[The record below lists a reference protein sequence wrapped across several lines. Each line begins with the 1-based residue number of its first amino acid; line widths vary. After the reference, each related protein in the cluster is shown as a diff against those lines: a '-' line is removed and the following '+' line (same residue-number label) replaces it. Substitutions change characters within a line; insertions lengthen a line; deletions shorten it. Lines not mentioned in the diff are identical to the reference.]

1 MIETIILVVFVLG
14 YLAIAFEH
22 TLKLDKLIPALI
34 MMAVMWGL
42 ISYFDL
48 TVFEIDT
55 KNKELIPEKLKYV
68 MNYFLGHTAE
78 ILVFL
83 IGAMTIVETIDFF
96 NGFATIKRL
105 IKTKSKVKI
114 LWIIC
119 SLAFVLSAIIDNLT
133 ATIVLITILQK
144 LVTEKNLKLWYAGMI
159 IVAANA
165 GGAWSPIGDITTTM
179 LWIGNKVSIVA
190 LIKFLIIPSLVCMIL
205 PTFIASNYKIFQGEI
220 QPTKTNDTENP
231 YGSKILIIGLLS
243 IVFVPIFKIIT
254 DLPPYVGM
262 MLSLAVVSTIAEFFN
277 YSLKSSNN
285 HDANSPRIDFDS
297 SHHSPVHHALTKIEM
312 PSILFFLGI
321 LMAVGALEA
330 LGIVFGVGQ
339 FLVSSFENVDW
350 VLFGGLDIVVFV
362 LGFLSAAIDNVPLVA
377 ASMGMFGEAIDNPLW
392 HGIAYAAGTGGSMV
406 IIGSAAGVVA
416 MGMEKIDF
424 IWYLKKIAFLA
435 FVGYLAGFLVFIFLR
450 DYVLM

>member
-1 MIETIILVVFVLG
+1 MLETIIIIVFILG
-14 YLAIAFEH
+14 YLGIAFEH
-22 TLKLDKLIPALI
+22 SLKIDKLIPALI
-34 MMAVMWGL
+34 MMAVMWGI
-42 ISYFDL
+42 ISYFDM

-55 KNKELIPEKLKYV
+55 KNKELIPYKLKSV

-78 ILVFL
+78 ILIFL

-96 NGFATIKRL
+96 NGFSTIKKL
-105 IKTKSKVKI
+105 IKTKSKVNI

-119 SLAFVLSAIIDNLT
+119 FLAFILSAIIDNLT

-144 LVTEKNLKLWYAGMI
+144 LVQDRTLKLWYAGMI

-179 LWIGNKVSIVA
+179 LWIGEKVSIVA
-190 LIKFLIIPSLVCMIL
+190 LIKFLIIPSLVCMII
-205 PTFIASNYKIFQGEI
+205 PTYVASKYKIFQGDIVPPKSSE
-220 QPTKTNDTENP
+220 KENP
-231 YGSKILIIGLLS
+231 YGSLILKIGLIS
-243 IVFVPIFKIIT
+243 IVFVPAFKILT
-254 DLPPYVGM
+254 GLPPYVGM
-262 MLSLAVVSTIAEFFN
+262 MLSLAVVATIAEFFN
-277 YSLKSSNN
+277 YKLISTESNSN
-285 HDANSPRIDFDS
+285 IV
-297 SHHSPVHHALTKIEM
+297 HHSPVHHALTKIEM

-339 FLVSSFENVDW
+339 WMVSTFENVDW
-350 VLFGGLDIVVFV
+350 VIFGGLDIVVFV

-377 ASMGMFGEAIDNPLW
+377 ASMGMFGEGIDDPLW
-392 HGIAYAAGTGGSMV
+392 HGIAYAAGTGGSMI

-424 IWYLKKIAFLA
+424 LWYLKKIAFLA
-435 FVGYLAGFLVFIFLR
+435 FIGYISGFITFILLR
-450 DYVLM
+450 DFVLI

>member
-68 MNYFLGHTAE
+68 LNYFLGHTAE

-96 NGFATIKRL
+96 NGFATIKKL

-144 LVTEKNLKLWYAGMI
+144 LVTDKNLKLWYAGMI

-179 LWIGNKVSIVA
+179 LWIGNKVSIGA
-190 LIKFLIIPSLVCMIL
+190 LIKFLIVPSLVCMIL
-205 PTFIASNYKIFQGEI
+205 PTFIASKYKVFQGEI
-220 QPTKTNDTENP
+220 QPPKINDTENP
-231 YGSKILIIGLLS
+231 FGSKILIIGLSS

-262 MLSLAVVSTIAEFFN
+262 MLSLAVVSIIAESFN
-277 YSLKSSNN
+277 AKLAGPS
-285 HDANSPRIDFDS
+285 DG
-297 SHHSPVHHALTKIEM
+297 HHSPIHHALTKIEM

-339 FLVSSFENVDW
+339 WLVSTFENVDW

-424 IWYLKKIAFLA
+424 MWYLKKIAFLA
-435 FVGYLAGFLVFIFLR
+435 FVGYLAGFLVFILLR

>member
-1 MIETIILVVFVLG
+1 MLETIIIIVFVLG
-14 YLAIAFEH
+14 YLGIAFEH
-22 TLKLDKLIPALI
+22 SLKVDKLIPALI
-34 MMAVMWGL
+34 MMAVMWGI
-42 ISYFDL
+42 ISYFDM

-55 KNKELIPEKLKYV
+55 KNKELIPYKLKSV

-78 ILVFL
+78 ILIFL

-96 NGFATIKRL
+96 NGFKTIKKL

-119 SLAFVLSAIIDNLT
+119 FLAFILSAIIDNLT
-133 ATIVLITILQK
+133 ATIVLVTILQK
-144 LVTEKNLKLWYAGMI
+144 LVKDRTLKLWYAGMI

-179 LWIGNKVSIVA
+179 LWIGEKVSIVA
-190 LIKFLIIPSLVCMIL
+190 LIKFLIIPSLVCMII
-205 PTFIASNYKIFQGEI
+205 PTYVASRYKVFQGEI
-220 QPTKTNDTENP
+220 DPPKNTEKENP
-231 YGSKILIIGLLS
+231 YGSLILKIGLIS
-243 IVFVPIFKIIT
+243 IVFVPAFKIFT
-254 DLPPYVGM
+254 GLPPYVGM
-262 MLSLAVVSTIAEFFN
+262 MLSLAVVATIAEFLN
-277 YSLKSSNN
+277 NSLSSMK
-285 HDANSPRIDFDS
+285 FDS
-297 SHHSPVHHALTKIEM
+297 GHSHHSPIHYALTKIEM

-339 FLVSSFENVDW
+339 WMVSTFENVDW
-350 VLFGGLDIVVFV
+350 VIFGGLDIVVFV

-377 ASMGMFGEAIDNPLW
+377 ASMGMFGEAVDDPLW
-392 HGIAYAAGTGGSMV
+392 HGIAYAAGTGGSMI

-424 IWYLKKIAFLA
+424 MWYLKKIAFLA
-435 FVGYLAGFLVFIFLR
+435 FIGYIAGFMTFILLR
-450 DYVLM
+450 DFVLI

>member
-1 MIETIILVVFVLG
+1 MLETIIIIVFVLG
-14 YLAIAFEH
+14 YLGIAFEH
-22 TLKLDKLIPALI
+22 SLKVDKLIPALI
-34 MMAVMWGL
+34 MMAVMWGI
-42 ISYFDL
+42 ISYFDM

-55 KNKELIPEKLKYV
+55 KNKELMPYKLKSV

-78 ILVFL
+78 ILIFL

-96 NGFATIKRL
+96 NGFKTIKKL

-119 SLAFVLSAIIDNLT
+119 FLAFILSAIIDNLT
-133 ATIVLITILQK
+133 ATIVLVTILQK
-144 LVTEKNLKLWYAGMI
+144 LVKDRTLKLWYAGMI

-179 LWIGNKVSIVA
+179 LWIGEKVSIVA
-190 LIKFLIIPSLVCMIL
+190 LIKFLIIPSLVCMII
-205 PTFIASNYKIFQGEI
+205 PTYVASRYKVFQGEI
-220 QPTKTNDTENP
+220 DPPKNTEKENP
-231 YGSKILIIGLLS
+231 YGSLILKIGLIS
-243 IVFVPIFKIIT
+243 IVFVPAFKIFT
-254 DLPPYVGM
+254 GLPPYVGM
-262 MLSLAVVSTIAEFFN
+262 MLSLAVVATIAEFLN
-277 YSLKSSNN
+277 NSLSSMK
-285 HDANSPRIDFDS
+285 FDS
-297 SHHSPVHHALTKIEM
+297 GHSHHSPIHYALTKIEM

-339 FLVSSFENVDW
+339 WMVATFENVDW
-350 VLFGGLDIVVFV
+350 VIFGGLDIVVFV

-377 ASMGMFGEAIDNPLW
+377 ASMGMFGEAVDDPLW
-392 HGIAYAAGTGGSMV
+392 HGIAYAAGTGGSMI

-424 IWYLKKIAFLA
+424 MWYLKKIAFLA
-435 FVGYLAGFLVFIFLR
+435 FIGYIAGFMTFILLR
-450 DYVLM
+450 DFVLI

>member
-1 MIETIILVVFVLG
+1 MLETIIIIVFILG
-14 YLAIAFEH
+14 YLGIAFEH
-22 TLKLDKLIPALI
+22 SLKIDKLIPALI
-34 MMAVMWGL
+34 MMAVMWGI
-42 ISYFDL
+42 ISYFDM

-55 KNKELIPEKLKYV
+55 KNKELIPYKLKSV

-78 ILVFL
+78 ILIFL

-96 NGFATIKRL
+96 NGFSTIKKL
-105 IKTKSKVKI
+105 IKTKSKVRI

-119 SLAFVLSAIIDNLT
+119 FLAFILSAIIDNLT

-144 LVTEKNLKLWYAGMI
+144 LVQDRTLKLWYAGMI

-179 LWIGNKVSIVA
+179 LWIGEKVSIVA
-190 LIKFLIIPSLVCMIL
+190 LIKYLIIPSLVCMII
-205 PTFIASNYKIFQGEI
+205 PTYVASKYKIFQGEI
-220 QPTKTNDTENP
+220 VPPKSSEKENP
-231 YGSKILIIGLLS
+231 YGSLILKIGLIS
-243 IVFVPIFKIIT
+243 IVFVPAFKIFT
-254 DLPPYVGM
+254 GLPPYVGM
-262 MLSLAVVSTIAEFFN
+262 MLSLAVVATIAEFFN
-277 YSLKSSNN
+277 YKLISAESNSN
-285 HDANSPRIDFDS
+285 IV
-297 SHHSPVHHALTKIEM
+297 HHSPVHQALTKIEM

-339 FLVSSFENVDW
+339 WMVSTFENVDW
-350 VLFGGLDIVVFV
+350 VIFGGLDIVVFV

-377 ASMGMFGEAIDNPLW
+377 ASMGMFGEAIDDPLW
-392 HGIAYAAGTGGSMV
+392 HGIAYAAGTGGSMI

-424 IWYLKKIAFLA
+424 LWYLKKIAFLA
-435 FVGYLAGFLVFIFLR
+435 FIGYIAGFLTFILLR
-450 DYVLM
+450 DFVLV

>member
-1 MIETIILVVFVLG
+1 MLETIIIIVFVLG
-14 YLAIAFEH
+14 YLGIAFEH
-22 TLKLDKLIPALI
+22 SLKIDKLIPALI
-34 MMAVMWGL
+34 MMAVMWGI
-42 ISYFDL
+42 ISYFDM

-55 KNKELIPEKLKYV
+55 KNKELIPYKLKSV

-78 ILVFL
+78 ILIFL

-96 NGFATIKRL
+96 NGFSTIKKL
-105 IKTKSKVKI
+105 IKTKSKVRI

-119 SLAFVLSAIIDNLT
+119 FLAFILSAIIDNLT

-144 LVTEKNLKLWYAGMI
+144 LVQDRTLKLWYAGMI

-179 LWIGNKVSIVA
+179 LWIGEKVSIVA
-190 LIKFLIIPSLVCMIL
+190 LIKYLIIPSLVCMII
-205 PTFIASNYKIFQGEI
+205 PTYVASKYKIFQGEI
-220 QPTKTNDTENP
+220 IPPKSLEKENP
-231 YGSKILIIGLLS
+231 YGSLILKIGLIS
-243 IVFVPIFKIIT
+243 IVFVPAFKIFT
-254 DLPPYVGM
+254 GLPPYVGM
-262 MLSLAVVSTIAEFFN
+262 MLSLAVVATIAEFFN
-277 YSLKSSNN
+277 YKLISAESNSN
-285 HDANSPRIDFDS
+285 II
-297 SHHSPVHHALTKIEM
+297 HHSPVHHALTKIEM

-339 FLVSSFENVDW
+339 WMVSTFENVDW
-350 VLFGGLDIVVFV
+350 VIFGGLDIVVFV

-377 ASMGMFGEAIDNPLW
+377 ASMGMFGEAIDDPLW
-392 HGIAYAAGTGGSMV
+392 HGIAYAAGTGGSMI

-424 IWYLKKIAFLA
+424 LWYLKKIAFLA
-435 FVGYLAGFLVFIFLR
+435 FIGYISGFLTFILLR
-450 DYVLM
+450 DFVLV

>member
-1 MIETIILVVFVLG
+1 MIETIILIVFVLG

-68 MNYFLGHTAE
+68 LNYFLGHTAE

-144 LVTEKNLKLWYAGMI
+144 LVTDKNLKLWYAGMI

-179 LWIGNKVSIVA
+179 LWIGNKVSIGA

-205 PTFIASNYKIFQGEI
+205 PTFIASKYKVFQGEI
-220 QPTKTNDTENP
+220 QPPKTNDTENSF
-231 YGSKILIIGLLS
+231 GSKILIIGLSS

-254 DLPPYVGM
+254 DLPPYGGM
-262 MLSLAVVSTIAEFFN
+262 MLSLAVVSIIAESFN
-277 YSLKSSNN
+277 AKLAGPS
-285 HDANSPRIDFDS
+285 DG
-297 SHHSPVHHALTKIEM
+297 HHSPIHHALTKIEM

-339 FLVSSFENVDW
+339 WLVSTFENVDW

-424 IWYLKKIAFLA
+424 MWYLKKIAFLA
-435 FVGYLAGFLVFIFLR
+435 FVGYLAGFLVFILLR

>member
-1 MIETIILVVFVLG
+1 MLETIIIIVFVLG
-14 YLAIAFEH
+14 YLGIAFEH
-22 TLKLDKLIPALI
+22 SLKVDKLIPALI
-34 MMAVMWGL
+34 MMAVMWGI
-42 ISYFDL
+42 ISYFDM

-55 KNKELIPEKLKYV
+55 KNKELMPYKLKSV

-78 ILVFL
+78 ILIFL

-96 NGFATIKRL
+96 NGFKTIKKL

-119 SLAFVLSAIIDNLT
+119 FLAFILSAIIDNLT
-133 ATIVLITILQK
+133 ATIVLVTILQK
-144 LVTEKNLKLWYAGMI
+144 LVQDRTLKLWYAGMI

-179 LWIGNKVSIVA
+179 LWIGEKVSIVA
-190 LIKFLIIPSLVCMIL
+190 LIKFLIIPSLVCMII
-205 PTFIASNYKIFQGEI
+205 PTYVASRYKVFQGEI
-220 QPTKTNDTENP
+220 DPPKNTEKENP
-231 YGSKILIIGLLS
+231 YGSLILKIGLIS
-243 IVFVPIFKIIT
+243 IVFVPAFKIFT
-254 DLPPYVGM
+254 GLPPYVGM
-262 MLSLAVVSTIAEFFN
+262 MLSLAVVATIAEFLN
-277 YSLKSSNN
+277 NSLSSMK
-285 HDANSPRIDFDS
+285 FDS
-297 SHHSPVHHALTKIEM
+297 GHSHHSPIHYALTKIEM

-339 FLVSSFENVDW
+339 WMVSTFENVDW
-350 VLFGGLDIVVFV
+350 VIFGGLDIVVFV

-377 ASMGMFGEAIDNPLW
+377 ASMGMFGEAIDDPLW
-392 HGIAYAAGTGGSMV
+392 HGIAYAAGTGGSMI

-424 IWYLKKIAFLA
+424 MWYLKKIAFLA
-435 FVGYLAGFLVFIFLR
+435 FIGYIAGFMTFILLR
-450 DYVLM
+450 DFVLI

>member
-68 MNYFLGHTAE
+68 LNYFLGHTAE

-144 LVTEKNLKLWYAGMI
+144 LVTDKNLKLWYAGMI

-179 LWIGNKVSIVA
+179 LWIGNKVSIGA

-205 PTFIASNYKIFQGEI
+205 PTFIASKYKVFQGEI
-220 QPTKTNDTENP
+220 QPPKTNDNENP
-231 YGSKILIIGLLS
+231 FGSKILIIGLSS

-262 MLSLAVVSTIAEFFN
+262 MLSLAVVSIIAESFN
-277 YSLKSSNN
+277 AKLAGPS
-285 HDANSPRIDFDS
+285 DG
-297 SHHSPVHHALTKIEM
+297 HHSPIHHALTKIEM

-339 FLVSSFENVDW
+339 WLVSTFENVDW

-424 IWYLKKIAFLA
+424 MWYLKKIAFLA
-435 FVGYLAGFLVFIFLR
+435 FVGYLAGFLVFILLR

>member
-1 MIETIILVVFVLG
+1 MLETIIIIVFVLG
-14 YLAIAFEH
+14 YLGIAFEH
-22 TLKLDKLIPALI
+22 SLKVDKLIPALI
-34 MMAVMWGL
+34 MMAVMWGI
-42 ISYFDL
+42 ISYFDM

-55 KNKELIPEKLKYV
+55 KNKELMPYKLKSV

-78 ILVFL
+78 ILIFL

-96 NGFATIKRL
+96 NGFKTIKKL

-119 SLAFVLSAIIDNLT
+119 FLAFILSAIIDNLT
-133 ATIVLITILQK
+133 ATIVLVTILQK
-144 LVTEKNLKLWYAGMI
+144 LVKDRTLKLWYAGMI

-179 LWIGNKVSIVA
+179 LWIGEKVSIVA
-190 LIKFLIIPSLVCMIL
+190 LIKYLIIPSLVCMII
-205 PTFIASNYKIFQGEI
+205 PTYVASRYKVFQGEI
-220 QPTKTNDTENP
+220 DPPKNTEKENP
-231 YGSKILIIGLLS
+231 YGSLILKIGLIS
-243 IVFVPIFKIIT
+243 IVFVPAFKIFT
-254 DLPPYVGM
+254 GLPPYVGM
-262 MLSLAVVSTIAEFFN
+262 MLSLAVVATIAEFLN
-277 YSLKSSNN
+277 NSLSSMK
-285 HDANSPRIDFDS
+285 FDS
-297 SHHSPVHHALTKIEM
+297 GHSHHSPIHYALTKIEM

-339 FLVSSFENVDW
+339 WMVSTFENVDW
-350 VLFGGLDIVVFV
+350 VIFGGLDIVVFV

-377 ASMGMFGEAIDNPLW
+377 ASMGMFGEAVDDPLW
-392 HGIAYAAGTGGSMV
+392 HGIAYAAGTGGSMI

-424 IWYLKKIAFLA
+424 MWYLKKIAFLA
-435 FVGYLAGFLVFIFLR
+435 FIGYIAGFITFILLR
-450 DYVLM
+450 DFVLI

>member
-1 MIETIILVVFVLG
+1 MLETIIIIVFVLG
-14 YLAIAFEH
+14 YLGIAFEH
-22 TLKLDKLIPALI
+22 SLKVDKLIPALI
-34 MMAVMWGL
+34 MMAVMWGI
-42 ISYFDL
+42 ISYFDM

-55 KNKELIPEKLKYV
+55 KNKELMPYKLKSV

-78 ILVFL
+78 ILIFL

-96 NGFATIKRL
+96 NGFKTIKKL

-119 SLAFVLSAIIDNLT
+119 FLAFILSAIIDNLT
-133 ATIVLITILQK
+133 ATIVLVTILQK
-144 LVTEKNLKLWYAGMI
+144 LVKDRTLKLWYAGMI

-179 LWIGNKVSIVA
+179 LWIGEKVSIVA
-190 LIKFLIIPSLVCMIL
+190 LIKFLIIPSLVCMII
-205 PTFIASNYKIFQGEI
+205 PTYVASRYKVFQGEI
-220 QPTKTNDTENP
+220 DPPKNTEKENP
-231 YGSKILIIGLLS
+231 YGSLILKIGLIS
-243 IVFVPIFKIIT
+243 IVFVPAFKIFT
-254 DLPPYVGM
+254 GLPPYVGM
-262 MLSLAVVSTIAEFFN
+262 MLSLAVVATIAEFLN
-277 YSLKSSNN
+277 NSLSSMM
-285 HDANSPRIDFDS
+285 FDS
-297 SHHSPVHHALTKIEM
+297 GHSHHSPIHYALTKIEM

-339 FLVSSFENVDW
+339 WMVSTFENVDW
-350 VLFGGLDIVVFV
+350 VIFGGLDIVVFV

-377 ASMGMFGEAIDNPLW
+377 ASMGMFGEAVDDPLW
-392 HGIAYAAGTGGSMV
+392 HGIAYAAGTGGSMI

-424 IWYLKKIAFLA
+424 MWYLKKIAFLA
-435 FVGYLAGFLVFIFLR
+435 FIGYIAGFMTFILLR
-450 DYVLM
+450 DFVLI

>member
-68 MNYFLGHTAE
+68 LNYFLGHTAE

-144 LVTEKNLKLWYAGMI
+144 LVTDKNLKLWYAGMI

-179 LWIGNKVSIVA
+179 LWIGNKVSIGA

-205 PTFIASNYKIFQGEI
+205 PTFIASKYKVFQGVI
-220 QPTKTNDTENP
+220 QPPKTNDTENP
-231 YGSKILIIGLLS
+231 FGSKILIIGLSS

-262 MLSLAVVSTIAEFFN
+262 MLSLAVVSIIAESFN
-277 YSLKSSNN
+277 AKLAGPS
-285 HDANSPRIDFDS
+285 DG
-297 SHHSPVHHALTKIEM
+297 HHSPIHHALTKIEM

-339 FLVSSFENVDW
+339 WLVSTFENVDW

-424 IWYLKKIAFLA
+424 MWYLKKIAFLA
-435 FVGYLAGFLVFIFLR
+435 FVGYLAGFLVFILLR

>member
-1 MIETIILVVFVLG
+1 MLETIIIIVFVLG
-14 YLAIAFEH
+14 YLGIAFEH
-22 TLKLDKLIPALI
+22 SLKVDKLIPALI
-34 MMAVMWGL
+34 MMAVMWGI
-42 ISYFDL
+42 ISYFDM

-55 KNKELIPEKLKYV
+55 KNKELMPYKLKSV

-78 ILVFL
+78 ILIFL

-96 NGFATIKRL
+96 NGFKTIKKL

-119 SLAFVLSAIIDNLT
+119 FLAFILSAIIDNLT
-133 ATIVLITILQK
+133 ATIVLVTILQK
-144 LVTEKNLKLWYAGMI
+144 LVKDRTLKLWYAGMI

-179 LWIGNKVSIVA
+179 LWIGEKVSIVA
-190 LIKFLIIPSLVCMIL
+190 LIKFLIIPSLVCMII
-205 PTFIASNYKIFQGEI
+205 PTYVASRYKVFQGEI
-220 QPTKTNDTENP
+220 DPPKNTEKENP
-231 YGSKILIIGLLS
+231 YGSLILKIGLIS
-243 IVFVPIFKIIT
+243 IVFVPAFKIFT
-254 DLPPYVGM
+254 GLPPYVGM
-262 MLSLAVVSTIAEFFN
+262 MLSLAVVATIAEFLN
-277 YSLKSSNN
+277 NSLSSMK
-285 HDANSPRIDFDS
+285 FDS
-297 SHHSPVHHALTKIEM
+297 GHSHHSPIHYALTKIEM

-339 FLVSSFENVDW
+339 WMVATFENVDW
-350 VLFGGLDIVVFV
+350 VIFGGLDIVVFV

-377 ASMGMFGEAIDNPLW
+377 ASMGMFGEAIDDPLW
-392 HGIAYAAGTGGSMV
+392 HGIAYAAGTGGSMI

-424 IWYLKKIAFLA
+424 MWYLKKIAFLA
-435 FVGYLAGFLVFIFLR
+435 FIGYIAGFMTFILLR
-450 DYVLM
+450 DFVLI

>member
-68 MNYFLGHTAE
+68 LNYFLGHTAE

-105 IKTKSKVKI
+105 IETKSKVKI

-144 LVTEKNLKLWYAGMI
+144 LVTDKNLKLWYAGMI
-159 IVAANA
+159 IIAANA

-179 LWIGNKVSIVA
+179 LWIGNKVSIGA

-205 PTFIASNYKIFQGEI
+205 PTFIASKYKVFQGEI
-220 QPTKTNDTENP
+220 QPPKTNDIENP
-231 YGSKILIIGLLS
+231 FGSKILIIGLSS

-262 MLSLAVVSTIAEFFN
+262 MLSLAVVSIIAESFN
-277 YSLKSSNN
+277 AKLAGPS
-285 HDANSPRIDFDS
+285 DG
-297 SHHSPVHHALTKIEM
+297 HHSPIHHALTKIEM

-339 FLVSSFENVDW
+339 WLVSTFENVDW

-424 IWYLKKIAFLA
+424 MWYLKKIAFLA
-435 FVGYLAGFLVFIFLR
+435 FVGYLAGFLVFILLR

>member
-68 MNYFLGHTAE
+68 LNYFLGHTAE

-96 NGFATIKRL
+96 NGFATIKKL

-144 LVTEKNLKLWYAGMI
+144 LVTDKNLKLWYAGMI

-179 LWIGNKVSIVA
+179 LWIGNKVSIGA
-190 LIKFLIIPSLVCMIL
+190 LIKFLIIPSLVCMII
-205 PTFIASNYKIFQGEI
+205 PTYIASKYKVFQGEI
-220 QPTKTNDTENP
+220 QPPKTNDTENP
-231 YGSKILIIGLLS
+231 FGSKILIIGLSS

-262 MLSLAVVSTIAEFFN
+262 MLSLAVVSIIAESFN
-277 YSLKSSNN
+277 AKLAGPS
-285 HDANSPRIDFDS
+285 DG
-297 SHHSPVHHALTKIEM
+297 HHSPIHHALTKIEM

-339 FLVSSFENVDW
+339 WLVSTFENVDW

-424 IWYLKKIAFLA
+424 MWYLKKIAFLA
-435 FVGYLAGFLVFIFLR
+435 FVGYLAGFLVFILLR

>member
-68 MNYFLGHTAE
+68 LNYFLGHTAE

-105 IKTKSKVKI
+105 IKTKSKVNI

-159 IVAANA
+159 IIAANA

-179 LWIGNKVSIVA
+179 LWIGNKVSIEA

-205 PTFIASNYKIFQGEI
+205 PTFIASKYKVFEGEI
-220 QPTKTNDTENP
+220 QPPKTNDSENP
-231 YGSKILIIGLLS
+231 FGSKILIIGLSS

-262 MLSLAVVSTIAEFFN
+262 MLSLAVVSIIAESFN
-277 YSLKSSNN
+277 AKLAGPS
-285 HDANSPRIDFDS
+285 DG
-297 SHHSPVHHALTKIEM
+297 HHSPIHHALTKIEM

-339 FLVSSFENVDW
+339 WLVSTFENVDW

-424 IWYLKKIAFLA
+424 MWYLKKIAFLA
-435 FVGYLAGFLVFIFLR
+435 FVGYLAGFLAFILLR

>member
-1 MIETIILVVFVLG
+1 MLETIIIIVFVLG
-14 YLAIAFEH
+14 YLGIAFEH
-22 TLKLDKLIPALI
+22 SLKIDKLIPALI
-34 MMAVMWGL
+34 MMAVMWGI
-42 ISYFDL
+42 ISYFDM

-55 KNKELIPEKLKYV
+55 KNKELIPYKLKSV

-78 ILVFL
+78 ILIFL

-96 NGFATIKRL
+96 NGFSTIKKL
-105 IKTKSKVKI
+105 IKTKSKVRI

-119 SLAFVLSAIIDNLT
+119 FLAFILSAIIDNLT

-144 LVTEKNLKLWYAGMI
+144 LVQDRTLKLWYAGMI

-179 LWIGNKVSIVA
+179 LWIGEKVSIVA
-190 LIKFLIIPSLVCMIL
+190 LIKFLIIPSLVCMII
-205 PTFIASNYKIFQGEI
+205 PTYVASKYKIFQGDIVPPKSSE
-220 QPTKTNDTENP
+220 KENP
-231 YGSKILIIGLLS
+231 YGSLILKIGLIS
-243 IVFVPIFKIIT
+243 IVFVPAFKIFT
-254 DLPPYVGM
+254 GLPPYVGM
-262 MLSLAVVSTIAEFFN
+262 MLSLAVVATIAEFFN
-277 YSLKSSNN
+277 YKLISAESNSN
-285 HDANSPRIDFDS
+285 IV
-297 SHHSPVHHALTKIEM
+297 HHSPIHYALTKIEM

-339 FLVSSFENVDW
+339 WMVSTFENVDW
-350 VLFGGLDIVVFV
+350 VIFGGLDIVVFV

-377 ASMGMFGEAIDNPLW
+377 ASMGMFGEAIDDPLW
-392 HGIAYAAGTGGSMV
+392 HGIAYAAGTGGSMI

-424 IWYLKKIAFLA
+424 LWYLKKIAFLA
-435 FVGYLAGFLVFIFLR
+435 FIGYIAGFLTFILLR
-450 DYVLM
+450 DFVLV

>member
-68 MNYFLGHTAE
+68 LNYFLGHTAE

-105 IKTKSKVKI
+105 IRTKSKVKI

-144 LVTEKNLKLWYAGMI
+144 LVKEKNLKLWYAGMI

-179 LWIGNKVSIVA
+179 LWIGNKVSIGA

-205 PTFIASNYKIFQGEI
+205 PTFIASRYKVFQGQI
-220 QPTKTNDTENP
+220 QPPKTNDTENP
-231 YGSKILIIGLLS
+231 FGSKILIIGLLS

-277 YSLKSSNN
+277 YSLKSSAN

-330 LGIVFGVGQ
+330 LGIVFEVGQ
-339 FLVSSFENVDW
+339 WLVNTFENKDW
-350 VLFGGLDIVVFV
+350 ILFGGLDIVVFV

-424 IWYLKKIAFLA
+424 MWYLKKIAFLA
-435 FVGYLAGFLVFIFLR
+435 FVGYLAGFLVFILLR
-450 DYVLM
+450 DYFLM

>member
-1 MIETIILVVFVLG
+1 MIETIILIVFVLG

-68 MNYFLGHTAE
+68 LNYFLGHTAE

-144 LVTEKNLKLWYAGMI
+144 LVTDKNLKLWYAGMI

-179 LWIGNKVSIVA
+179 LWIGNKVSIGA

-205 PTFIASNYKIFQGEI
+205 PTFIASKYKVFQGEI
-220 QPTKTNDTENP
+220 QPPKTNDNENP
-231 YGSKILIIGLLS
+231 FGSKILIIGLSS

-262 MLSLAVVSTIAEFFN
+262 MLSLAVVSIIAESFN
-277 YSLKSSNN
+277 AKLAGPS
-285 HDANSPRIDFDS
+285 DG
-297 SHHSPVHHALTKIEM
+297 HHSPIHYALTKIEM

-339 FLVSSFENVDW
+339 LLVSTFENVDW

-424 IWYLKKIAFLA
+424 MWYLKKIAFLA
-435 FVGYLAGFLVFIFLR
+435 FVGYLAGFLVFILLR

>member
-1 MIETIILVVFVLG
+1 MLETIIIIVFVLG
-14 YLAIAFEH
+14 YLGIAFEH
-22 TLKLDKLIPALI
+22 SLKVDKLIPALI
-34 MMAVMWGL
+34 MMAVMWGI
-42 ISYFDL
+42 ISYFDM

-55 KNKELIPEKLKYV
+55 KNKELMPYKLKSV

-78 ILVFL
+78 ILIFL

-96 NGFATIKRL
+96 NGFKTIKKL

-119 SLAFVLSAIIDNLT
+119 FLAFILSAIIDNLT
-133 ATIVLITILQK
+133 ATIVLVTILQK
-144 LVTEKNLKLWYAGMI
+144 LVKERTLKLWYAGMI

-179 LWIGNKVSIVA
+179 LWIGEKVSIVA
-190 LIKFLIIPSLVCMIL
+190 LIKFLIIPSLVCMII
-205 PTFIASNYKIFQGEI
+205 PTYVASRYKVFQGEI
-220 QPTKTNDTENP
+220 DPPKNTEKENP
-231 YGSKILIIGLLS
+231 YGSLILKIGLIS
-243 IVFVPIFKIIT
+243 IVFVPAFKIFT
-254 DLPPYVGM
+254 GLPPYVGM
-262 MLSLAVVSTIAEFFN
+262 MLSLAVVATIAEFLN
-277 YSLKSSNN
+277 NSLSSMK
-285 HDANSPRIDFDS
+285 FDS
-297 SHHSPVHHALTKIEM
+297 GHSHHSPIHYALTKIEM

-339 FLVSSFENVDW
+339 WMVSTFENVDW
-350 VLFGGLDIVVFV
+350 VIFGGLDIVVFV

-377 ASMGMFGEAIDNPLW
+377 ASMGMFGEAIDDPLW
-392 HGIAYAAGTGGSMV
+392 HGIAYAAGTGGSMI

-424 IWYLKKIAFLA
+424 MWYLKKIAFLA
-435 FVGYLAGFLVFIFLR
+435 FIGYIAGFMTFILLR
-450 DYVLM
+450 DFVLI

>member
-68 MNYFLGHTAE
+68 LNYFLGHTAE

-144 LVTEKNLKLWYAGMI
+144 LVTDKNLKLWYAGMI

-179 LWIGNKVSIVA
+179 LWIGNKVSIGA

-205 PTFIASNYKIFQGEI
+205 PTFIASKYEVFQGEI
-220 QPTKTNDTENP
+220 QPPKTNDNENP
-231 YGSKILIIGLLS
+231 FGSKILIIGLSS

-262 MLSLAVVSTIAEFFN
+262 MLSLAVVSIIAESFN
-277 YSLKSSNN
+277 AKLAGPS
-285 HDANSPRIDFDS
+285 DG
-297 SHHSPVHHALTKIEM
+297 HHSPIHHALTKIEM

-339 FLVSSFENVDW
+339 WLVSTFENVDW

-424 IWYLKKIAFLA
+424 MWYLKKIAFLA
-435 FVGYLAGFLVFIFLR
+435 FVGYLAGFLVFILLR

>member
-68 MNYFLGHTAE
+68 LNYFLGHTAE

-144 LVTEKNLKLWYAGMI
+144 LVTDKNLKLWYAGMI
-159 IVAANA
+159 IVSANA

-179 LWIGNKVSIVA
+179 LWIGNKVSIGA
-190 LIKFLIIPSLVCMIL
+190 LIKFLIVPSLVCMIL
-205 PTFIASNYKIFQGEI
+205 PTFIASKYKVFQGEI
-220 QPTKTNDTENP
+220 QPPKINDTENP
-231 YGSKILIIGLLS
+231 FGSKILIIGLSS

-262 MLSLAVVSTIAEFFN
+262 MLSLAVVSIIAESFN
-277 YSLKSSNN
+277 AKLAGPS
-285 HDANSPRIDFDS
+285 DG
-297 SHHSPVHHALTKIEM
+297 HHSPIHHALTKIEM

-339 FLVSSFENVDW
+339 WLVSTFENVDW

-424 IWYLKKIAFLA
+424 MWYLKKIAFLA
-435 FVGYLAGFLVFIFLR
+435 FVGYLAGFLVFILLR

>member
-68 MNYFLGHTAE
+68 LNYFLGHTAE

-144 LVTEKNLKLWYAGMI
+144 LVTDKNLKLWFAGMI

-179 LWIGNKVSIVA
+179 LWIGNKVSIGA
-190 LIKFLIIPSLVCMIL
+190 LIKFLIIPSIVCMIL
-205 PTFIASNYKIFQGEI
+205 PTFIASKYKVFQGEI
-220 QPTKTNDTENP
+220 QPPKTNDIENP
-231 YGSKILIIGLLS
+231 FGSKILIIGLSS

-262 MLSLAVVSTIAEFFN
+262 MLSLAVVSIIAESFN
-277 YSLKSSNN
+277 AKLAGPS
-285 HDANSPRIDFDS
+285 DG
-297 SHHSPVHHALTKIEM
+297 HHSPIHHALTKIEM

-339 FLVSSFENVDW
+339 WLVSTFENVDW

-424 IWYLKKIAFLA
+424 MWYLKKIAFLA
-435 FVGYLAGFLVFIFLR
+435 FVGYLAGFLVFILLR

>member
-1 MIETIILVVFVLG
+1 MLETIIIIVFVLG
-14 YLAIAFEH
+14 YLGIAFEH
-22 TLKLDKLIPALI
+22 SLKLDKLIPALI
-34 MMAVMWGL
+34 MMAVMWGI
-42 ISYFDL
+42 ISYFDM

-55 KNKELIPEKLKYV
+55 KNKELMPYKLKSV

-78 ILVFL
+78 ILIFL

-96 NGFATIKRL
+96 NGFKTIKKL

-119 SLAFVLSAIIDNLT
+119 FLAFILSAIIDNLT
-133 ATIVLITILQK
+133 ATIVLVTILQK
-144 LVTEKNLKLWYAGMI
+144 LVKERTLKLWYAGMI

-179 LWIGNKVSIVA
+179 LWIGEKVSIVA
-190 LIKFLIIPSLVCMIL
+190 LIKFLIIPSLVCMII
-205 PTFIASNYKIFQGEI
+205 PTYVASRYKVFQGEI
-220 QPTKTNDTENP
+220 DPPKNTEKENP
-231 YGSKILIIGLLS
+231 YGSLILKIGLIS
-243 IVFVPIFKIIT
+243 IVFVPAFKIFT
-254 DLPPYVGM
+254 GLPPYVGM
-262 MLSLAVVSTIAEFFN
+262 MLSLAVVATIAEFLN
-277 YSLKSSNN
+277 NSLSSMK
-285 HDANSPRIDFDS
+285 FDS
-297 SHHSPVHHALTKIEM
+297 GHSHHSPIHYALTKIEM

-339 FLVSSFENVDW
+339 WMVSTFENVDW
-350 VLFGGLDIVVFV
+350 VIFGGLDIVVFV

-377 ASMGMFGEAIDNPLW
+377 ASMGMFGEAIDDPLW
-392 HGIAYAAGTGGSMV
+392 HGIAYAAGTGGSMI

-424 IWYLKKIAFLA
+424 MWYLKKIAFLA
-435 FVGYLAGFLVFIFLR
+435 FIGYIAGFMTFILLR
-450 DYVLM
+450 DFVLI

>member
-68 MNYFLGHTAE
+68 LNYFLGHTAE

-96 NGFATIKRL
+96 NGFSTIKRL

-144 LVTEKNLKLWYAGMI
+144 LVTDKNLKLWYAGMI

-179 LWIGNKVSIVA
+179 LWIGNKVSIGA

-205 PTFIASNYKIFQGEI
+205 PTFIASKYKVFQGEI
-220 QPTKTNDTENP
+220 EPPKTNDIENP
-231 YGSKILIIGLLS
+231 FGSKILIIGLSS

-262 MLSLAVVSTIAEFFN
+262 MLSLAVVSIIAESFN
-277 YSLKSSNN
+277 AKLAGPS
-285 HDANSPRIDFDS
+285 DG
-297 SHHSPVHHALTKIEM
+297 HHSPIHHALTKIEM

-339 FLVSSFENVDW
+339 WLVSTFENVDW

-424 IWYLKKIAFLA
+424 MWYLKKIAFLA
-435 FVGYLAGFLVFIFLR
+435 FVGYLAGFLVFILLR

>member
-1 MIETIILVVFVLG
+1 MLETIVIIVFVLG
-14 YLAIAFEH
+14 YLGIAFEH
-22 TLKLDKLIPALI
+22 SLKVDKLIPALI
-34 MMAVMWGL
+34 MMAVMWGI
-42 ISYFDL
+42 ISYFDM

-55 KNKELIPEKLKYV
+55 KNKELMPYKLKSV

-78 ILVFL
+78 ILIFL

-96 NGFATIKRL
+96 NGFKTIKKL

-119 SLAFVLSAIIDNLT
+119 FLAFILSAIIDNLT
-133 ATIVLITILQK
+133 ATIVLVTILQK
-144 LVTEKNLKLWYAGMI
+144 LVKDRTLKLWYAGMI

-179 LWIGNKVSIVA
+179 LWIGEKVSIVA
-190 LIKFLIIPSLVCMIL
+190 LIKFLIIPSLVCMII
-205 PTFIASNYKIFQGEI
+205 PTYVASRYKVFQGEI
-220 QPTKTNDTENP
+220 DPPKNTEKENP
-231 YGSKILIIGLLS
+231 YGSLILKIGLIS
-243 IVFVPIFKIIT
+243 IVFVPAFKIFT
-254 DLPPYVGM
+254 GLPPYVGM
-262 MLSLAVVSTIAEFFN
+262 MLSLAVVATIAEFLN
-277 YSLKSSNN
+277 NSLSSMK
-285 HDANSPRIDFDS
+285 FDS
-297 SHHSPVHHALTKIEM
+297 GHSHHSPIHYALTKIEM

-339 FLVSSFENVDW
+339 WMVSTFENVDW
-350 VLFGGLDIVVFV
+350 VIFGGLDIVVFV

-377 ASMGMFGEAIDNPLW
+377 ASMGMFGEAVDDPLW
-392 HGIAYAAGTGGSMV
+392 HGIAYAAGTGGSMI

-424 IWYLKKIAFLA
+424 MWYLKKIAFLA
-435 FVGYLAGFLVFIFLR
+435 FIGYIAGFMTFILLR
-450 DYVLM
+450 DFVLI

>member
-1 MIETIILVVFVLG
+1 MLETIVIIVFVLG
-14 YLAIAFEH
+14 YLGIAFEH
-22 TLKLDKLIPALI
+22 SLKVDKLIPALI
-34 MMAVMWGL
+34 MMAVIWAI
-42 ISYFDL
+42 ISYFDM

-55 KNKELIPEKLKYV
+55 KNKELMPYKLKSV

-78 ILVFL
+78 ILIFL

-96 NGFATIKRL
+96 NGFKTIKKL

-119 SLAFVLSAIIDNLT
+119 FLAFILSAIIDNLT
-133 ATIVLITILQK
+133 ATIVLVTILQK
-144 LVTEKNLKLWYAGMI
+144 LVKDRTLKLWYAGMI

-179 LWIGNKVSIVA
+179 LWIGEKVSIVA
-190 LIKFLIIPSLVCMIL
+190 LIKFLIIPSLVCMII
-205 PTFIASNYKIFQGEI
+205 PTYVASRYKVFQGEI
-220 QPTKTNDTENP
+220 DPPKNTEKENP
-231 YGSKILIIGLLS
+231 YGSLILKIGLIS
-243 IVFVPIFKIIT
+243 IVFVPAFKIFT
-254 DLPPYVGM
+254 GLPPYVGM
-262 MLSLAVVSTIAEFFN
+262 MLSLAVVATIAEFLN
-277 YSLKSSNN
+277 NSLSSMK
-285 HDANSPRIDFDS
+285 FDS
-297 SHHSPVHHALTKIEM
+297 GHSHHSPIHYALTKIEM

-339 FLVSSFENVDW
+339 WMVSTFENVDW
-350 VLFGGLDIVVFV
+350 VIFGGLDIVVFV

-377 ASMGMFGEAIDNPLW
+377 ASMGMFGEAVDDPLW
-392 HGIAYAAGTGGSMV
+392 HGIAYAAGTGGSMI

-424 IWYLKKIAFLA
+424 MWYLKKIAFLA
-435 FVGYLAGFLVFIFLR
+435 FIGYIAGFMTFILLR
-450 DYVLM
+450 DFVLI

>member
-68 MNYFLGHTAE
+68 LNYFLGHTAE

-96 NGFATIKRL
+96 NGFSTIKRL

-144 LVTEKNLKLWYAGMI
+144 LVTDKNLKLWYAGMI

-179 LWIGNKVSIVA
+179 LWIGNKVSIGA

-205 PTFIASNYKIFQGEI
+205 PTFIASKYKVFQGEI
-220 QPTKTNDTENP
+220 QPPKTNDNENP
-231 YGSKILIIGLLS
+231 FGSKILIIGLSS

-262 MLSLAVVSTIAEFFN
+262 MLSLAVVSIIAESFN
-277 YSLKSSNN
+277 AKLAGPS
-285 HDANSPRIDFDS
+285 DG
-297 SHHSPVHHALTKIEM
+297 HHSPIHHALTKIEM

-339 FLVSSFENVDW
+339 WLVSTFENVDW

-424 IWYLKKIAFLA
+424 MWYLKKIAFLA
-435 FVGYLAGFLVFIFLR
+435 FVGYLAGFLVFILLR

>member
-1 MIETIILVVFVLG
+1 MLESIIIIVFVLG
-14 YLAIAFEH
+14 YLGIAFEH
-22 TLKLDKLIPALI
+22 SLKIDKLIPALV
-34 MMAVMWGL
+34 MMAVMWGI
-42 ISYFDL
+42 ISYFDM

-55 KNKELIPEKLKYV
+55 KNKELIPYKLKSV

-78 ILVFL
+78 ILIFL

-96 NGFATIKRL
+96 NGFSTIKKL
-105 IKTKSKVKI
+105 IKTKSKVNI

-119 SLAFVLSAIIDNLT
+119 FLAFILSAIIDNLT

-144 LVTEKNLKLWYAGMI
+144 LVQDRTLKLWYAGMI

-179 LWIGNKVSIVA
+179 LWIGDKVSIVA
-190 LIKFLIIPSLVCMIL
+190 LIKFLIIPSLVCMII
-205 PTFIASNYKIFQGEI
+205 PTYVASKYKIFQGDIVPPKSSE
-220 QPTKTNDTENP
+220 KENP
-231 YGSKILIIGLLS
+231 YGSLILKIGLIS
-243 IVFVPIFKIIT
+243 IVFVPVFKIFT
-254 DLPPYVGM
+254 GLPPYVGM
-262 MLSLAVVSTIAEFFN
+262 MLSLAVVATIAEFFN
-277 YSLKSSNN
+277 YKLISPESNSN
-285 HDANSPRIDFDS
+285 IV
-297 SHHSPVHHALTKIEM
+297 HHSPIHYALTKIEM

-339 FLVSSFENVDW
+339 WMVSTFENVDW
-350 VLFGGLDIVVFV
+350 VIFGGLDIVVFV

-377 ASMGMFGEAIDNPLW
+377 ASMGMFGEGIDDPLW
-392 HGIAYAAGTGGSMV
+392 HGIAYAAGTGGSMI

-424 IWYLKKIAFLA
+424 LWYLKKIAFLA
-435 FVGYLAGFLVFIFLR
+435 FIGYISGFITFILLR
-450 DYVLM
+450 DFVLI

>member
-68 MNYFLGHTAE
+68 LNYFLGHTAE

-144 LVTEKNLKLWYAGMI
+144 LVTDKNLKLWYAGMI

-179 LWIGNKVSIVA
+179 LWIGNKVSIGA

-205 PTFIASNYKIFQGEI
+205 PTFIASKYKVFQGEI
-220 QPTKTNDTENP
+220 QPPKTNDTENP
-231 YGSKILIIGLLS
+231 FGSKILIIGLSS

-262 MLSLAVVSTIAEFFN
+262 MLSLAVVSIIAESFN
-277 YSLKSSNN
+277 AKLAGPS
-285 HDANSPRIDFDS
+285 DG
-297 SHHSPVHHALTKIEM
+297 HHSPIHHALTKIEM

-339 FLVSSFENVDW
+339 WLVSTFENVDW

-377 ASMGMFGEAIDNPLW
+377 ASMGMFGEAMDNPLW

-424 IWYLKKIAFLA
+424 MWYLKKIAFLA
-435 FVGYLAGFLVFIFLR
+435 FVGYLAGFLVFILLR

>member
-1 MIETIILVVFVLG
+1 MLETIIIIVFILG
-14 YLAIAFEH
+14 YLGIAFEH
-22 TLKLDKLIPALI
+22 SLKVDKLIPALI
-34 MMAVMWGL
+34 MMAVIWGI
-42 ISYFDL
+42 ISYFDM

-55 KNKELIPEKLKYV
+55 KNKELIPYKLKSV

-78 ILVFL
+78 ILIFL

-96 NGFATIKRL
+96 NGFKTIKKL

-119 SLAFVLSAIIDNLT
+119 FLAFILSAIIDNLT
-133 ATIVLITILQK
+133 ATIVLVTILQK
-144 LVTEKNLKLWYAGMI
+144 LVKDRTLKLWYAGMI

-179 LWIGNKVSIVA
+179 LWIGEKVSIVA
-190 LIKFLIIPSLVCMIL
+190 LIKYLIIPSLVCMII
-205 PTFIASNYKIFQGEI
+205 PTYVASRYKVFQGEI
-220 QPTKTNDTENP
+220 DPPKNTEKENP
-231 YGSKILIIGLLS
+231 YGSLILKIGLIS
-243 IVFVPIFKIIT
+243 IVFVPAFKIFT
-254 DLPPYVGM
+254 GLPPYVGM
-262 MLSLAVVSTIAEFFN
+262 MLSLAVVATIAEFLN
-277 YSLKSSNN
+277 NSLSSMK
-285 HDANSPRIDFDS
+285 FDS
-297 SHHSPVHHALTKIEM
+297 GHSHHSPIHYALTKIEM

-339 FLVSSFENVDW
+339 WMVSTFENVDW
-350 VLFGGLDIVVFV
+350 VIFGGLDIVVFV

-377 ASMGMFGEAIDNPLW
+377 ASMGMFGEAVDDPLW
-392 HGIAYAAGTGGSMV
+392 HGIAYAAGTGGSMI

-424 IWYLKKIAFLA
+424 MWYLKKIAFLA
-435 FVGYLAGFLVFIFLR
+435 FIGYIAGFITFILLR
-450 DYVLM
+450 DFVLI

>member
-68 MNYFLGHTAE
+68 LNYFLGHTAE

-144 LVTEKNLKLWYAGMI
+144 LVTDKNLKLWYAGMI

-179 LWIGNKVSIVA
+179 LWIGNKVSIGA

-205 PTFIASNYKIFQGEI
+205 PTFIASKYKVFQGEI
-220 QPTKTNDTENP
+220 QPPKTNDTENP
-231 YGSKILIIGLLS
+231 FGSKILIIGLSS

-262 MLSLAVVSTIAEFFN
+262 MLSLAVVSIIAESFN
-277 YSLKSSNN
+277 AKLAGPS
-285 HDANSPRIDFDS
+285 DG
-297 SHHSPVHHALTKIEM
+297 HHSPIHYALTKIEM

-339 FLVSSFENVDW
+339 WLVSTFENVDW

-424 IWYLKKIAFLA
+424 MWYLKKIAFLA
-435 FVGYLAGFLVFIFLR
+435 FVGYLAGFLVFILLR

>member
-68 MNYFLGHTAE
+68 LNYFLGHTAE

-144 LVTEKNLKLWYAGMI
+144 LVNDKNLKLWYAGMI

-179 LWIGNKVSIVA
+179 LWIGNKVSIGA

-205 PTFIASNYKIFQGEI
+205 PTFIASKYKVFQGEI
-220 QPTKTNDTENP
+220 QPPKTNDIENP
-231 YGSKILIIGLLS
+231 FGSKILIIGLSS

-262 MLSLAVVSTIAEFFN
+262 MLSLAVVSIIAESFN
-277 YSLKSSNN
+277 AKLAGPS
-285 HDANSPRIDFDS
+285 DG
-297 SHHSPVHHALTKIEM
+297 HHSPIHHALTKIEM

-339 FLVSSFENVDW
+339 WLVSTFENVDW

-424 IWYLKKIAFLA
+424 MWYLKKIAFLA
-435 FVGYLAGFLVFIFLR
+435 FVGYLAGFLVFILLR

>member
-68 MNYFLGHTAE
+68 LNYFLGHTAE

-144 LVTEKNLKLWYAGMI
+144 LVTDKNLKLWYAGMI

-179 LWIGNKVSIVA
+179 LWIGNKVSIGA

-205 PTFIASNYKIFQGEI
+205 PTFIASKYKVFQGEI
-220 QPTKTNDTENP
+220 QPPKTNDNENP
-231 YGSKILIIGLLS
+231 FGSKILIIGLSS

-262 MLSLAVVSTIAEFFN
+262 MLSLAVVSIIAESFN
-277 YSLKSSNN
+277 AKLAGPS
-285 HDANSPRIDFDS
+285 DG
-297 SHHSPVHHALTKIEM
+297 HHSPIHHALTKIEM

-339 FLVSSFENVDW
+339 WLVSTFENVDW

-424 IWYLKKIAFLA
+424 MWYLKKIAFLA
-435 FVGYLAGFLVFIFLR
+435 FVGYLAGFLVFILLR
-450 DYVLM
+450 DYVLI

>member
-68 MNYFLGHTAE
+68 LNYFLGHTAE

-179 LWIGNKVSIVA
+179 LWIGNKVSIGA

-205 PTFIASNYKIFQGEI
+205 PTFIASKYKVFQGEI
-220 QPTKTNDTENP
+220 QPPKTNDNENP
-231 YGSKILIIGLLS
+231 FGSKILIIGLSS

-262 MLSLAVVSTIAEFFN
+262 MLSLAVVSIIAESFN
-277 YSLKSSNN
+277 AKLAGPS
-285 HDANSPRIDFDS
+285 DG
-297 SHHSPVHHALTKIEM
+297 HHSPIHHALTKIEM

-339 FLVSSFENVDW
+339 WLVSTFENVDW

-424 IWYLKKIAFLA
+424 MWYLKKIAFLA
-435 FVGYLAGFLVFIFLR
+435 FVGYLAGFLVFILLR

>member
-1 MIETIILVVFVLG
+1 MIEIIIITVFVLG

-22 TLKLDKLIPALI
+22 SLKIDKLIPALI
-34 MMAVMWGL
+34 MMAVMWGI

-55 KNKELIPEKLKYV
+55 KNKELMPYKLKSV
-68 MNYFLGHTAE
+68 LNYFLGHTAE

-83 IGAMTIVETIDFF
+83 IGAMTIVETVDFF

-105 IKTKSKVKI
+105 IKTKNKVKI

-119 SLAFVLSAIIDNLT
+119 FLAFILSAIIDNLT

-144 LVTEKNLKLWYAGMI
+144 LVTDKNLKLWYAGMI

-179 LWIGNKVSIVA
+179 LWIGEKVSIGA
-190 LIKFLIIPSLVCMIL
+190 LIKFLIIPSLVCMII
-205 PTFIASNYKIFQGEI
+205 PTYVASKYNVFKGEI
-220 QPTKTNDTENP
+220 TPPKNSESENP
-231 YGSKILIIGLLS
+231 YGIKILIIGLSS
-243 IVFVPIFKIIT
+243 IVFVPVFKIFT
-254 DLPPYVGM
+254 GLPPYVGM
-262 MLSLAVVSTIAEFFN
+262 MLSLAIVATIAEFYN
-277 YSLKSSNN
+277 NSLLKTAGSNS
-285 HDANSPRIDFDS
+285 D
-297 SHHSPVHHALTKIEM
+297 HHSPIHHALTKIEM

-339 FLVSSFENVDW
+339 WLVSTFENVDW
-350 VLFGGLDIVVFV
+350 ILFEGLDIVVFV

-424 IWYLKKIAFLA
+424 MWYLKKIAFLA
-435 FVGYLAGFLVFIFLR
+435 FIGYLAGFITFILLR
-450 DYVLM
+450 DFVL